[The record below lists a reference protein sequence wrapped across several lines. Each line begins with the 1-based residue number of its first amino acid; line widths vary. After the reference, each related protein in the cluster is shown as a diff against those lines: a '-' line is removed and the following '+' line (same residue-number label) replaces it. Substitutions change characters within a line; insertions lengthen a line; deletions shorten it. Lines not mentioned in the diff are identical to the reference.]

1 MGAAECSNGG
11 RGTFP
16 RLLTLGI
23 WVLAI
28 VATIAGFR
36 YGLPPKEG
44 PVTATIWWFPFA
56 FLLYLVIP
64 GRELAGLF
72 LVLLQFPV
80 IATMITVGLRKW
92 PVSRVI
98 ISSIAAYLGAVA
110 VCAVAVRVIG
120 IGTR

>member
-1 MGAAECSNGG
+1 MDAVKCSNGD

-16 RLLTLGI
+16 RLLTLVV

-28 VATIAGFR
+28 AATIAGFR

-56 FLLYLVIP
+56 FIFYLVIP

-80 IATMITVGLRKW
+80 IATIITVALRKW
-92 PVSRVI
+92 PVNRVI
-98 ISSIAAYLGAVA
+98 ISAIAAYLGAVS
-110 VCAVAVRVIG
+110 VCAAVVKVIG